1 MLQLYSKNHCP
12 QCDKA
17 KSLLNQKN
25 IKFKEIKIDEDTSA
39 RQFLIDAGHK
49 SVPQI
54 YKDSQLFVDGGY
66 NGLVKLSDSE
76 FKQLLES

>member
-1 MLQLYSKNHCP
+1 MLLIYSKNHCP

-25 IKFKEIKIDEDTSA
+25 IKYEEIKIDEDTNA
-39 RQFLIDAGHK
+39 RQFLINAGHK

-54 YKDSQLFVDGGY
+54 YKGAQLLVEGGY
-66 NGLVKLSDSE
+66 NGLAKLSDSD
-76 FKQLLES
+76 FKQLLEG